1 MDAPLQIREVLFM
14 DTADSRLYSNAF
26 ILRRR
31 IRYED
36 GFPVGEPE
44 IVFKFR
50 HPDVQKAAEV
60 DVRPQIYGDYRI
72 KLKAEA
78 LPLKTGLGGSRL
90 LFSHNVQF
98 PMSHVQ
104 EENPASLATLM
115 RVFPPLQRLKASPD

>member
-1 MDAPLQIREVLFM
+1 MRRCRFAKSFHGHRGLP
-14 DTADSRLYSNAF
+14 RLYSNAF

-36 GFPVGEPE
+36 GFPSASRRSCSSSATRTCRRP
-44 IVFKFR
+44 
-50 HPDVQKAAEV
+50 PEV

-78 LPLKTGLGGSRL
+78 LPLKNGLGGSRL